1 MRKNFL
7 FSFLCLISLFLLF
20 LQLNCSSNKMTKEE
34 QIARGKYLVN
44 IGGCNDC
51 HSPKVM
57 TPMGPIPDSTRLLSG
72 HPSDQPL
79 AEVDPAVAAPGKWVL
94 TDDGT
99 TTWVGPWGISY
110 TANLTPDSSTGLG
123 LWTAD
128 TFIKTMRTGK
138 HMGSGRMLLPPMPWQ
153 GIGQLTDEDLQAIFA
168 YLQTLKPISNRV
180 PAPVP
185 PNMLSDKSMNN

>member
-7 FSFLCLISLFLLF
+7 FSFLCVLSLLF
-20 LQLNCSSNKMTKEE
+20 LFLQFDCSSNKMTKED
-34 QIARGKYLVN
+34 QIARGKYLVT

-51 HSPKVM
+51 HSPKIM
-57 TPMGPIPDSTRLLSG
+57 TPMGPVPDSTRLLSG
-72 HPSDQPL
+72 HPAEQPL
-79 AEVDPAVAAPGKWVL
+79 AAIDPKTVAPGNWVL

-123 LWTAD
+123 LWTSD
-128 TFIKTMRTGK
+128 IFIKAMRTGK
-138 HMGSGRMLLPPMPWQ
+138 HMGTGRMLLPPMPWQ
-153 GIGQLTDEDLQAIFA
+153 SIGQLSDNDLRAIFA
-168 YLQTLKPISNRV
+168 YLQTLKPINNRV

-185 PNMLSDKSMNN
+185 PNMLSEKLMNN

>member
-7 FSFLCLISLFLLF
+7 FSFLCVLSLLF
-20 LQLNCSSNKMTKEE
+20 LFLQFDCSSNKMTKED

-51 HSPKVM
+51 HSPKIM
-57 TPMGPIPDSTRLLSG
+57 TAMGPIPDSTKLLSG
-72 HPSDQPL
+72 HPADQPL
-79 AEVDPAVAAPGKWVL
+79 AAVDPSISAPGKWVL

-128 TFIKTMRTGK
+128 IFIKTMRTGK
-138 HMGSGRMLLPPMPWQ
+138 HMGTGRMLLPPMPWQ
-153 GIGQLTDEDLQAIFA
+153 SIGKLSDNDLRAMFA
-168 YLQTLKPISNRV
+168 YLQTLKPINNRV

-185 PNMLSDKSMNN
+185 PNMISEKLKNN

>member
-1 MRKNFL
+1 MRRNFL
-7 FSFLCLISLFLLF
+7 FTIFCLISLFFVF

-51 HSPKVM
+51 HSPKIM
-57 TPMGPIPDSTRLLSG
+57 TPMGPVPDTTRLLSG
-72 HPSDQPL
+72 HPAGQPM
-79 AEVDPAVAAPGKWVL
+79 AEFDPDMVAPGKWVL

-128 TFIKTMRTGK
+128 IFIQTMRTGK
-138 HMGSGRMLLPPMPWQ
+138 HMGTGRMLLPPMPWQ
-153 GIGQLTDEDLQAIFA
+153 GIGQLPDEDLRAIFA
-168 YLQTLKPISNRV
+168 YLQTLTPISNRV

-185 PNMLSDKSMNN
+185 PNMLPTKKMKN